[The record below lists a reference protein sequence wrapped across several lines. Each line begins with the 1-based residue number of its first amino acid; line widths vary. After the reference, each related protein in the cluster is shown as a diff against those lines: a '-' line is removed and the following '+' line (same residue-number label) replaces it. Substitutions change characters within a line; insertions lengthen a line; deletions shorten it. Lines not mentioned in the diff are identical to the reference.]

1 VNGQKWAA
9 AVSARRIPEVADT
22 CAESCTGE
30 PLAVTPERHGYLT
43 RARRLEGFTVG
54 WNVLEGV
61 VAIGAGGV
69 ASSIA
74 LIGFG
79 VDSFIEVLSGLV
91 MIWRLRA
98 ESAGHLPNE
107 EAERRAIKLIAVTFF
122 ILAAY
127 VSFESVRDL
136 LTGEKA
142 ETSMVGLILTAVSL
156 VVMPVLAYKKRRL
169 AREMGSASLQ
179 ADSTETQL
187 CVYLSGTVFL
197 GLAANALFGWWWM
210 DSVAALVV
218 AAIALREGYA
228 AWTKEDLCCD

>member
-1 VNGQKWAA
+1 
-9 AVSARRIPEVADT
+9 VSAKLIPDAADT
-22 CAESCTGE
+22 CAEPCAAE
-30 PLAVTPERHGYLT
+30 RLAVTPGRRVYLT
-43 RARRLEGFTVG
+43 RALQLTGFTVG

-61 VAIGAGGV
+61 VAIGAGAI
-69 ASSIA
+69 ASSMA
-74 LIGFG
+74 LVGFG

-91 MIWRLRA
+91 MLWRLRA
-98 ESAGHLPNE
+98 ETAGRLPNE
-107 EAERRAIKLIAVTFF
+107 EAERRAIKLIAITFF

-127 VSFESVRDL
+127 VSFESARDL
-136 LTGEKA
+136 LTGDKA
-142 ETSMVGLILTAVSL
+142 EASMVGLVLTAVSL

-187 CVYLSGTVFL
+187 CVYLSATVFL

-218 AAIALREGYA
+218 AAIALREGYEG
-228 AWTKEDLCCD
+228 WTNEDLCCD